1 MRKLTILL
9 VLVMAISLAACGG
22 SSSGGSGGA
31 ADAAAGEKVF
41 NEKLIGAQPG
51 CVTCH
56 SFEPGVKIVGPS
68 LAGIATTAATRE
80 AGKSAEDYL
89 IESITKPDAYT
100 VDGFDAGTM
109 PVGLATELSEQ
120 QVKDLVAFLM
130 THK

>member
-9 VLVMAISLAACGG
+9 VLVVAISLAACGG
-22 SSSGGSGGA
+22 SSGGSGGA
-31 ADAAAGEKVF
+31 ANTAAGEELF

-68 LAGIATTAATRE
+68 LAGIAATAATRE
-80 AGKSAEDYL
+80 AGKSAEEYL
-89 IESITKPDAYT
+89 TESITQPDVYT
-100 VDGFDAGTM
+100 VEGFDVGTM
-109 PVGLATELSEQ
+109 PVALAKELSEQ